1 MILRSITIAI
11 IHRGEVTHHHDHVIT
26 LASFNVRNTM
36 NTTDGMLRPAVVPA
50 V

>member
-36 NTTDGMLRPAVVPA
+36 NTTTGMLIPVVGPAV
-50 V
+50 